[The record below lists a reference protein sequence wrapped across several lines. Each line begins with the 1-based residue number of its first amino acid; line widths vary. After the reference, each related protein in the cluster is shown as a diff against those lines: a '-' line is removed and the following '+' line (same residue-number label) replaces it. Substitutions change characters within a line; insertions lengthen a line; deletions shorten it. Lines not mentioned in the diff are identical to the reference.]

1 MMPRDLVLPV
11 AVLLLAL
18 GTLQDVTDAQLT
30 VAMNKKS
37 VVINTIN
44 GSIPVYPPVDVQPTD
59 YCPDASWKQWK
70 LHTSPSDYDPL
81 HWNSSQ
87 WRNYLVKHPLRA
99 SGLSIAFLLIGLG
112 SLLVAITWRLV
123 QWCVS
128 CGHCQRTCGV
138 GSDDSRFLR
147 DTKHHYLKG
156 WIFLLIAGALGMV
169 IWGMLALDRQ
179 LMATFWNAFLN
190 IMDYAKSV
198 NNNLETLK
206 TNITVTVPGKLETTE
221 QLVNNTLDITRL
233 QELVQPGLNFNNES
247 LAASKSLYS
256 AAGSFLAALNGNV
269 LPGLVALAGQFGR
282 PLNATSRRLLVQSA
296 ASYNTLNDL
305 LPALKTSL
313 PDVITANGTRAS
325 ILGRL
330 KDLGLALAA
339 VQAAPAPLSAESPA
353 VAQLATALNQT
364 TLELWDSQLGRISTG
379 LQVYN
384 ISRNS
389 PLFGDVNKAADDI
402 SAGASS
408 LSSATVSQL
417 VSQVAFAE
425 DQINN
430 GSAFR
435 TLKALRLLLVN
446 ITQQIAD
453 VREWDVNL
461 GNGTEI
467 GMLYLTNF
475 LVGSIND
482 YILGDTANGLGT
494 TMMTASTGSSSMTST
509 RDITNVTAFL
519 QAAGTLSTLVS
530 GTSGLNTSA
539 AAIAAAAVTSANTAA
554 SGPDPATA
562 TTQVTAILRPALSNI
577 TSPVAAVAAALTR
590 FISDPTITN
599 AAALRNAAAAAA
611 LPVSSATTSF
621 TAPLANAT
629 ALESVCRSLQPS
641 VDKLLSMGSSLNS
654 TALATYV
661 TLEAQGAEV
670 GRYQMGVGQLAGLI
684 SELPDGSDATQKIV
698 GAASD
703 IQNKVTEVSTDVE
716 RSLQGAASGLADAI
730 DSLQSKVLSPGNN
743 FVKDNM
749 QLTEDISNTC
759 YSAIMGAWGL
769 GAALLLLLALSVYFN
784 WTGGLVTFG
793 LVLLVYITLSQVV
806 TSATSFAMAVL
817 DDACHDVEFVMMREM
832 VEYSNNPRVAVL
844 LSYYFYKVP
853 ASPDVMLQAAFGLN
867 TTDVRI
873 RLESINQTLSDR
885 IENNYKLK
893 GALAAMVGALQ
904 GMGISVR
911 SMFEAITTLIRYDT
925 VHHLYSSTKSVAC
938 CDAGNFAFHEWC
950 AITAMATLSFGALI
964 SAAYLLARMD
974 MVEQRRRSCC
984 SCCSCICYSP
994 QRGSHEDEEA
1004 AQEDEFVKEA
1014 RKQQDLHRY
1023 PLQQP
1028 PLQQLPSTNP
1038 LYGAGKGRDVEGVP
1052 LKGPAVGSQTQLPTG
1067 FMTPAGGAAAAA
1079 AMKGSEPAPAAFKA
1093 PPTAPPMN
1101 FSHK

>member
-1 MMPRDLVLPV
+1 MSRDLLLPV

-30 VAMNKKS
+30 VDINKKS

-70 LHTSPSDYDPL
+70 LQTSPSDYDPL

-112 SLLVAITWRLV
+112 SLLVAITWRLI

-128 CGHCQRTCGV
+128 CGHCQRSCGV

-156 WIFLLIAGALGMV
+156 WIFMLIAGALGMV

-179 LMATFWNAFLN
+179 LMASFWDAFLN
-190 IMDYAKSV
+190 IMEYAKSV
-198 NNNLETLK
+198 NINLETLK
-206 TNITVTVPGKLETTE
+206 TNITVTVPAKLEMTE

-233 QELVQPGLNFNNES
+233 QSIVQPSLDFNNDT
-247 LAASKSLYS
+247 LTASNSLYS
-256 AAGSFLAALNGNV
+256 AAGSFLAALNGKV
-269 LPGLVALAGQFGR
+269 LPGLVALAGQFGS
-282 PLNATSRRLLVQSA
+282 PLNATSRRLLGQSA
-296 ASYNTLNDL
+296 SSYNTLNDL

-313 PDVITANGTRAS
+313 PDIIAANGTRAS

-339 VQAAPAPLSAESPA
+339 VQAAPAPLSADSPA
-353 VAQLATALNQT
+353 VTQLATALNQT
-364 TLELWDSQLGRISTG
+364 TLELWDSQLGRIATG

-389 PLFGDVNKAADDI
+389 PVYGDVNKAAGDI

-408 LSSATVSQL
+408 LTPAAVTQL
-417 VSQVAFAE
+417 ISQVTFAE

-430 GSAFR
+430 GSAFS
-435 TLKALRLLLVN
+435 TLKVLRLFLVN
-446 ITQQIAD
+446 INNQVAD
-453 VREWDVNL
+453 VRGWNVTL

-467 GMLYLTNF
+467 GILYLTNF

-482 YILGDTANGLGT
+482 YILDDTANGLGT
-494 TMMTASTGSSSMTST
+494 TMMTASSGSSSMTST
-509 RDITNVTAFL
+509 RDIANVTAFL
-519 QAAGTLSTLVS
+519 QAAGTISTLVS
-530 GTSGLNTSA
+530 GATGLNTSA
-539 AAIAAAAVTSANTAA
+539 VAIAAAAGTSANNAA
-554 SGPDPATA
+554 SGPNPAGA
-562 TTQVTAILRPALSNI
+562 TTQVTTVLRPALYNI
-577 TSPVAAVAAALTR
+577 TSPIASIAAALTR
-590 FISDPTITN
+590 FISDPTIIN
-599 AAALRNAAAAAA
+599 AVALRNAAAAAA
-611 LPVSSATTSF
+611 IPVSSAAISF

-654 TALATYV
+654 TALNTYV
-661 TLEAQGAEV
+661 TLEAQVAEV
-670 GRYQMGVGQLAGLI
+670 GRYQTGVGQLVGLM
-684 SELPDGSDATQKIV
+684 SEMPDWSDTQQKIA
-698 GAASD
+698 GAAYG

-716 RSLQGAASGLADAI
+716 SSLQGAASGLGNAI
-730 DSLQSKVLSPGNN
+730 NSMQSKVLSPGNN
-743 FVKDNM
+743 FVKDNR
-749 QLTEDISNTC
+749 QRTEDISNIC
-759 YSAIMGAWGL
+759 YSAVMGAWGL

-793 LVLLVYITLSQVV
+793 LVLLMYITLSQVV

-817 DDACHDVEFVMMREM
+817 DDACNDAEFVMMREM

-853 ASPDVMLQAAFGLN
+853 ASPEVMLQAAFDLN

-873 RLESINQTLSDR
+873 RLENINRTLSDR
-885 IENNYKLK
+885 IEKNYQLK

-904 GMGISVR
+904 GMGTSVR
-911 SMFEAITTLIRYDT
+911 SMFEAIITLVRYDT

-994 QRGSHEDEEA
+994 QRNSHEDEEA

-1023 PLQQP
+1023 PLQQL

-1038 LYGAGKGRDVEGVP
+1038 LYGAGKGPDVEGVP
-1052 LKGPAVGSQTQLPTG
+1052 LKGRAIGSQMQLPTG

-1079 AMKGSEPAPAAFKA
+1079 AMRGSEPVPAANIA